1 MLIRVLVAKEWYCV
15 SHLIVMGGYRHGYT
29 QVMTHPDVSVGTDD
43 ISMDT
48 GTHHQD
54 TDVNYE

>member
-15 SHLIVMGGYRHGYT
+15 SHLIVMGGCRHGYT
-29 QVMTHPDVSVGTDD
+29 QGNDTSDVSVGAGD

-54 TDVNYE
+54 TDANYE